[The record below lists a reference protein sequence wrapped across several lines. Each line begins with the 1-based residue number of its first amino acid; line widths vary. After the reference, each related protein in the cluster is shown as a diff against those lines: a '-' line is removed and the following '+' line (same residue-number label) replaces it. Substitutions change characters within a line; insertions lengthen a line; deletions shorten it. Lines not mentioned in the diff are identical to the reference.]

1 MKAKSIYPTALLLKT
16 LLLAGFIIITVM
28 SGIAQTTRY
37 RIGGG
42 DFDVKIGEYWSL
54 SSGGGAIGG
63 TIVWAANDI
72 MIINS
77 SSGASP
83 IGLLFPS
90 TSEIAKIDISGGITV
105 NIGRSDISAVIKLS
119 GSTPIVLASGNNVKL
134 NNSDITINITPASG
148 TSSASIAGSI
158 ITGGGTNTG
167 LVIGPK
173 ATLNTTST
181 IRGSSTTSSI
191 SSITISGTLNTT
203 NYINSATFQI
213 ENGGKFKTSYMAT
226 VSPYSDGWWYSTT
239 APSSGYIL
247 GTVEYSRTSAQN
259 ISAPFTYDT
268 VIFSGNGSTK
278 TIMPLNN
285 MSCTGTL
292 TINSGVS
299 VVVSAASSLKVDG
312 TLTNSNGIS
321 GLVLKSG
328 LYTYIDDFDNEITTL
343 RTASLMHNTNSISA
357 TVERYIGN
365 LSGENDQ
372 RWHFLSSPV
381 TYQEIWPEFAPDPV
395 DVPWGEYN
403 PDAPYNWDFYYYN
416 PNALTASQLYWVN
429 LRKPDG
435 SYNDGED
442 MLSGSLAGYG
452 EAVPTFRSGRGYLVA
467 YAPDWYP
474 DNGSPVTHFFK
485 GTLHNGSLNVPVVSM
500 TGNTYNLIGNPYPS
514 AIDWKAT
521 EGWTRT
527 SLEQNDDGYDYW
539 IYNDVAGTYGAFNS
553 SGTSGTNGVTR
564 FIAPG
569 QGFFVKARSSNDI
582 SMTNSVRIINTQP
595 WLKNINTNDNSIVL
609 KIKSCANTY
618 SDEMIVDFNEDYT
631 GGGTE
636 KFWSFYTEAPE
647 LYSVKDG
654 NNYSIDR
661 YNALTDEMKVNIAAK
676 TGVTATYTITA
687 TNIADFTLRDK
698 VYLLDKKT
706 GVKTNL
712 KQTPSYSF
720 AGTPDDDRN
729 RFQLIFGSSVGVEEE
744 TAGDITIYA
753 SENIIYVRN
762 DKANEPY
769 NVMVSNMLGQII
781 TRTKLAGNTLN
792 QIELNSVPGIYV
804 VTVYSEGNLFSK
816 KVVVK

>member
-1 MKAKSIYPTALLLKT
+1 MKAKSINTAALLLKT
-16 LLLAGFIIITVM
+16 LLLVGFIIIIVM

-42 DFDVKIGEYWSL
+42 DYDVKDGNYWAL
-54 SSGGGAIGG
+54 PATPTTPIGG
-63 TIVWAANDI
+63 TIEWAANDI
-72 MIINS
+72 MIINAN
-77 SSGASP
+77 SGTGP
-83 IGLLFPS
+83 IGLFFPS
-90 TSEIAKIDISGGITV
+90 TSEIAKLSISDGKTV
-105 NIGRSDISAVIKLS
+105 NIDRIDVSAVIKLS
-119 GSTPIVLASGNNVKL
+119 GSTPIEITSGSLKL
-134 NNSDITINITPASG
+134 NNSDITLNITPASG
-148 TSSASIAGSI
+148 TSSANITGSI
-158 ITGGGTNTG
+158 VTGGGTNTG

-173 ATLNTTST
+173 ATLTTSST
-181 IRGSSTTSSI
+181 IRGSSITSSI

-213 ENGGKFKTSYMAT
+213 ENGGKFKTSYT
-226 VSPYSDGWWYSTT
+226 GTEGWWNSTT
-239 APSSGYIL
+239 APSSGYIQ

-268 VIFSGNGSTK
+268 VIFSGNGSIK

-299 VVVSAASSLKVDG
+299 VVVSTASSLKVDG
-312 TLTNSNGIS
+312 TITNSNGTS

-328 LYTYIDDFDNEITTL
+328 LYTYTDESENEITEV

-357 TVERYIGN
+357 TVERYIGDD
-365 LSGENDQ
+365 LFGVNDQ

-381 TYQEIWPEFAPDPV
+381 VNQKIWPEFAPDPGE
-395 DVPWGEYN
+395 DMTWGAYN
-403 PDAPYNWDFYYYN
+403 AGSPYNWDFYYYN
-416 PNALTASQLYWVN
+416 PKALTASELYWVN

-435 SYNDGED
+435 SYNDGAD
-442 MLSGSLAGYG
+442 MATGSLAGYSA
-452 EAVPTFRSGRGYLVA
+452 AVPTFRSGRGYLVA
-467 YAPDWYP
+467 YAPGWYP
-474 DNGSPVTHFFK
+474 DESPVTHFFK
-485 GTLHNGSLNVPVVSM
+485 GTLHNGSLNVPLVSM

-527 SLEQNDDGYDYW
+527 SLEQNGDGYDYW

-564 FIAPG
+564 YIAPG
-569 QGFFVKARSSNDI
+569 QAFFVKARSSNDL

-595 WLKNINTNDNSIVL
+595 WLKNINTNDNSFVL
-609 KIKSCANTY
+609 KITSSANTY

-631 GGGTE
+631 GGGSD
-636 KFWSFYTEAPE
+636 KFWSFYTVAPE
-647 LYSVKDG
+647 IYSVKEG

-661 YNALTDEMKVNIAAK
+661 YNTLTDDMKVNIAAK
-676 TGVTATYTITA
+676 TGVAATYTITA

-698 VYLLDKKT
+698 VYLLDMKT

-729 RFQLIFGSSVGVEEE
+729 RFQLIFGTSIGTDEE
-744 TAGDITIYA
+744 TVSDFTIYA
-753 SENIIYVRN
+753 SDNIIYIRN

-769 NVMVSNMLGQII
+769 TVMVSNMLGQII
-781 TRTKLAGNTLN
+781 TRTQLAGNTLN
-792 QIELNSVPGIYV
+792 QIELKRVPGVYV
-804 VTVYSEGNLFSK
+804 VTVYSEGKLYSR